1 MVKEL
6 EIEFRNLLTKEEY
19 DTLIENFR
27 VKEDD
32 FFEQTNYYL
41 DTANFVLK
49 NVILLFEFAN

>member
-32 FFEQTNYYL
+32 FFEQT
-41 DTANFVLK
+41 
-49 NVILLFEFAN
+49 

>member
-6 EIEFRNLLTKEEY
+6 EIEFHNILTKEEY

-41 DTANFVLK
+41 DTANFGLK